1 MADRDYRKEILDI
14 LDTDTY
20 LSTREIVNQM
30 NAPYSMVM
38 SHLRILR
45 AYEYLEV
52 TNDEHE
58 TYWRKTPRDRW
69 HMLISHKWDNSLRL
83 GV

>member
-14 LDTDTY
+14 LDTETY
-20 LSTREIVNQM
+20 LTTKEIVILM
-30 NAPYSMVM
+30 DEDYALVM

-69 HMLISHKWDNSLRL
+69 HMLISHKWDNNLRL

>member
-14 LDTDTY
+14 LDTETY
-20 LSTREIVNQM
+20 LTTKEIVILM
-30 NAPYSMVM
+30 DEDYALVM